1 MVCVVCVACL
11 LTPLYPFV
19 WLPDVSLVF
28 LDSPLFSSPIHVDVR
43 ALCGA
48 AMSLKK
54 LYLTV
59 DNSSHEALARMFDL
73 QPLEELVLSLY
84 SEVSSACSPVCMY
97 VCMYVYVR
105 SCT

>member
-54 LYLTV
+54 LDLGV
-59 DNSSHEALARMFDL
+59 NNSSHEALARMFDL